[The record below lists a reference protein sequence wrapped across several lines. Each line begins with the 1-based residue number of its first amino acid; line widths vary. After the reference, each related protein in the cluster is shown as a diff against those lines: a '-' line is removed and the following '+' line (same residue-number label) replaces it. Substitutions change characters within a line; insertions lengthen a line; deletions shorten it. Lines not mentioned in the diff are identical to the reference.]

1 MYVCVCRGITDRDI
15 RKAVAEGASSVADVA
30 QMLGAGTGCGTCH
43 DFTQE
48 LIREA
53 RSSATI
59 DQLTY
64 AAA

>member
-15 RKAVAEGASSVADVA
+15 REAIAEGARSVSDVA
-30 QMLGAGTGCGTCH
+30 QMLGAGTGCGTCR

-53 RSSATI
+53 RSSQTI
-59 DQLTY
+59 NQLAY

>member
-15 RKAVAEGASSVADVA
+15 RKAIAEGASSVSDVA
-30 QMLGAGTGCGTCH
+30 QMLGAGTGCGTCR

-48 LIREA
+48 LIQEA
-53 RSSATI
+53 RSLQMV